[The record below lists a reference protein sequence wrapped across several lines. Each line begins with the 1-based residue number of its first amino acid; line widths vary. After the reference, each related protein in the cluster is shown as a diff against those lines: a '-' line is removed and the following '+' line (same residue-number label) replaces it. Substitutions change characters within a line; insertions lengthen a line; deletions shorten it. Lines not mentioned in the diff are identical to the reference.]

1 MARGWESKDI
11 ESQQEQR
18 EAAKKPGDV
27 MSEALQQRNSLELQR
42 KRIVGELERATH
54 ERYRWQLEDAIA
66 HLDKQLAAL
75 PKD

>member
-1 MARGWESKDI
+1 MARGWESKDV

-18 EAAKKPGDV
+18 EAARKPGEL
-27 MSEALQQRNSLELQR
+27 MSDAAQQRKSLELQR